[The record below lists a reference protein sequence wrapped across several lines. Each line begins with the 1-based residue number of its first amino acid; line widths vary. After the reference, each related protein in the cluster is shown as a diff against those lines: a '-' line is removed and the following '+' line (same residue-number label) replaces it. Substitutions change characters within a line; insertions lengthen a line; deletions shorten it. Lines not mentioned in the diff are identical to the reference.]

1 VLSVLSAEGG
11 AFFVTIYDGTG
22 TSAHLAV
29 LSWDEAR
36 ASPFASH
43 RTMFKTQTKTDIIK
57 RFICDAGSSIISV
70 EFVKA
75 DGTIRK
81 LQFNPRDTQ
90 EVKGTGHALKKPN
103 IVRCRDFAVAR
114 KEGEGAWRSFDCER
128 VVKIQA
134 HGTVI
139 SF

>member
-1 VLSVLSAEGG
+1 MLQRALRGLLFCKELLQRWPRGRFPCILLLRG
-11 AFFVTIYDGTG
+11 ASLPT
-22 TSAHLAV
+22 
-29 LSWDEAR
+29 
-36 ASPFASH
+36 AS
-43 RTMFKTQTKTDIIK
+43 RKTMFKPQTKTDIIK
-57 RFICDAGSSIISV
+57 RFIRDAESSIVSV
-70 EFVKA
+70 EFIKA
-75 DGTIRK
+75 DGTVRK

>member
-1 VLSVLSAEGG
+1 LLQALETGPFYCILLSRGATLSTLLTTT
-11 AFFVTIYDGTG
+11 V
-22 TSAHLAV
+22 
-29 LSWDEAR
+29 
-36 ASPFASH
+36 
-43 RTMFKTQTKTDIIK
+43 FKPQTKTNIIK
-57 RFICDAGSSIISV
+57 RFIFDAGSSIISV
-70 EFVKA
+70 EFIKA
-75 DGTIRK
+75 DGSIRK
-81 LQFNPRDTQ
+81 LQFNPLDSQ

>member
-1 VLSVLSAEGG
+1 MRPLEGLLFCKELLQRWHG
-11 AFFVTIYDGTG
+11 
-22 TSAHLAV
+22 
-29 LSWDEAR
+29 R
-36 ASPFASH
+36 PFACILVS
-43 RTMFKTQTKTDIIK
+43 RGATLTTASTTMLKPQSKTALIK
-57 RFICDAGSSIISV
+57 SFIHDAGSSIISV
-70 EFVKA
+70 EFTKL
-75 DGTIRK
+75 DGTVRK

>member
-1 VLSVLSAEGG
+1 
-11 AFFVTIYDGTG
+11 
-22 TSAHLAV
+22 
-29 LSWDEAR
+29 
-36 ASPFASH
+36 
-43 RTMFKTQTKTDIIK
+43 MFKPQTKTNVIK
-57 RFICDAGSSIISV
+57 RFIFDAGSSIISV
-70 EFVKA
+70 EFIKA
-75 DGTIRK
+75 DGSVRK
-81 LQFNPRDTQ
+81 LQFNPLDSR

>member
-1 VLSVLSAEGG
+1 MLHQASRGLLFCKELLQRWHERPLACILVSRG
-11 AFFVTIYDGTG
+11 ANLTTLP
-22 TSAHLAV
+22 TT
-29 LSWDEAR
+29 
-36 ASPFASH
+36 
-43 RTMFKTQTKTDIIK
+43 TMFKPQTKTDIIK
-57 RFICDAGSSIISV
+57 RFIHDAGSSIVAV

-75 DGTIRK
+75 DGSLRS

-90 EVKGTGHALKKPN
+90 EIKGTGHALKKPS

-114 KEGEGAWRSFDCER
+114 KEGAGAWRSFDCER

>member
-1 VLSVLSAEGG
+1 LASQGEIPQPFLTMDKTSIIKQFILSA
-11 AFFVTIYDGTG
+11 
-22 TSAHLAV
+22 
-29 LSWDEAR
+29 
-36 ASPFASH
+36 
-43 RTMFKTQTKTDIIK
+43 K
-57 RFICDAGSSIISV
+57 SSIVSV
-70 EFVKA
+70 QFTKL
-75 DGTIRK
+75 DGSLRS
-81 LQFNPRDTQ
+81 LQFNPRDTR

>member
-1 VLSVLSAEGG
+1 MLHQALRGLLFCKELLQRWHG
-11 AFFVTIYDGTG
+11 
-22 TSAHLAV
+22 
-29 LSWDEAR
+29 R
-36 ASPFASH
+36 PFACILLS
-43 RTMFKTQTKTDIIK
+43 RGATLTTLLTTAMFKPQTKTDIIK
-57 RFICDAGSSIISV
+57 RFIHDAESSIVSV
-70 EFVKA
+70 QFTKL
-75 DGTIRK
+75 DGSLRS

-90 EVKGTGHALKKPN
+90 EIKGTGHALKKPN

>member
-1 VLSVLSAEGG
+1 
-11 AFFVTIYDGTG
+11 
-22 TSAHLAV
+22 
-29 LSWDEAR
+29 
-36 ASPFASH
+36 
-43 RTMFKTQTKTDIIK
+43 MFKPQTKTDIIK
-57 RFICDAGSSIISV
+57 RFIFDAGSSIISV
-70 EFVKA
+70 EFIKA
-75 DGTIRK
+75 DGTVRK

-90 EVKGTGHALKKPN
+90 EIKGTGHALKKPN

-128 VVKIQA
+128 VIKIQA

>member
-1 VLSVLSAEGG
+1 MLQQALRGLLFCKELLQDWRERSFGCILVERG
-11 AFFVTIYDGTG
+11 ATLTTCF
-22 TSAHLAV
+22 
-29 LSWDEAR
+29 
-36 ASPFASH
+36 P
-43 RTMFKTQTKTDIIK
+43 TMFKPQTKTDIIK

-75 DGTIRK
+75 DGSVRK
-81 LQFNPRDTQ
+81 LQFNPLDSR